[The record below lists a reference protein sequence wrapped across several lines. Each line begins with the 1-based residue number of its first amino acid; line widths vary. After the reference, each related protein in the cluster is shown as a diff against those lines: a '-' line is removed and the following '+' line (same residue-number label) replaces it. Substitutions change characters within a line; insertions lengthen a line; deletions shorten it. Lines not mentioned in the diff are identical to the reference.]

1 MAGPYISTSNMKLW
15 KINATADFIGCKT
28 EMQNEY
34 EVFCKICCYLNIENE
49 AVKNEKEK
57 DRQQVKLTFTYLI
70 FTANILILFTDLT
83 ASKKWSGLS
92 DSRLSTNFF

>member
-1 MAGPYISTSNMKLW
+1 MSMKFF
-15 KINATADFIGCKT
+15 A
-28 EMQNEY
+28 
-34 EVFCKICCYLNIENE
+34 KICCYLNIENE